1 MVLEQPTHFPQPAS
15 WTSGIEPTVA
25 SVHLGELLFN
35 DTELS
40 ADGSV
45 SCASCHL
52 RGGAFSDPGKAVSTG
67 VFGRSGARNSP
78 AIQNVLWTPYFMW
91 DGGITHLEVM
101 PMAPITN
108 PSEHDLTL
116 WEFVRRAEVRYPNE
130 LYEAFGT
137 DSATSQLVMRALAH
151 YMMTLVSA
159 NAPIDQVAR
168 GERTWTAPELEGK
181 VVFDRHCADC
191 HAGPLQ
197 TSWGFGYHGTPP
209 AVPADSGRYK
219 VSLNPAEMGF
229 MRIPS
234 LRNWAFT
241 PPYMHDGRHASLDDV
256 LADWALAT
264 GNNFSAAEREAL
276 VHFLHTFN
284 DLTYVE

>member
-1 MVLEQPTHFPQPAS
+1 M
-15 WTSGIEPTVA
+15 EPTVA
-25 SVHLGELLFN
+25 SVRFGELLFS
-35 DTELS
+35 DPELS

-52 RGGAFSDPGKAVSTG
+52 REAAFSDPGMPVSTG
-67 VFGRSGARNSP
+67 VNGRSGRRNTP
-78 AIQNVLWTPYFMW
+78 AIQNVRWTPFFMW

-108 PSEHDLTL
+108 PAEHDLTL
-116 WEFVRRAEVRYPNE
+116 WEFVRRAQLHYPNE

-151 YMMTLVSA
+151 YMMTLMSA
-159 NAPIDQVAR
+159 NAPFDQVAR
-168 GERTWTAPELEGK
+168 GERTLTSNELEGK

-197 TSWGFGYHGTPP
+197 TNWGFGYHGIPP
-209 AVPADSGRYK
+209 AVPADSGRYR
-219 VSLNPAEMGF
+219 VSLNSADMGF
-229 MRIPS
+229 MRVPS

-241 PPYMHDGRHASLDDV
+241 PPYMHDGRHATLENVLDNWV
-256 LADWALAT
+256 LET
-264 GNNFSAAEREAL
+264 GTVLPANDRDAL
-276 VHFLHTFN
+276 VHFLHSLN
-284 DLTYVE
+284 DSNYVE

>member
-1 MVLEQPTHFPQPAS
+1 MELNE
-15 WTSGIEPTVA
+15 A
-25 SVHLGELLFN
+25 SVRLGELLFN

-52 RGGAFSDPGKAVSTG
+52 HRGAFSDPGKAVSTG
-67 VFGRSGARNSP
+67 VFGRSGARNTPSV
-78 AIQNVLWTPYFMW
+78 QNVLWTPYFMW
-91 DGGITHLEVM
+91 DGGINHLEVM
-101 PMAPITN
+101 PLAPITN
-108 PSEHDLTL
+108 PSEHDLSL
-116 WEFVRRAEVRYPNE
+116 WEFVRRAELRYPNE

-168 GERTWTAPELEGK
+168 GERTWTTPELEGK

-197 TSWGFGYHGTPP
+197 TNWGFGYHGTPP
-209 AVPADSGRYK
+209 AVPADSGRYR

-241 PPYMHDGRHASLDDV
+241 PPYMHDGRHAALSDV
-256 LADWALAT
+256 LADWELAT
-264 GNNFSAAEREAL
+264 GNHFSAAEREAL
-276 VHFLHTFN
+276 VRFLYTLN
-284 DLTYVE
+284 DSTYVE